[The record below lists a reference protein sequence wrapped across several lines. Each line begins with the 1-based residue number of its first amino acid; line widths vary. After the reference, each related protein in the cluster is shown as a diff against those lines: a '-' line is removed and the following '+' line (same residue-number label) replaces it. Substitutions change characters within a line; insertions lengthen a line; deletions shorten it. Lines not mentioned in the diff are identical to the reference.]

1 MLARARALKEDGGDI
16 VIGLVETHGRR
27 ETEFLLKGQDI
38 LPRRKIKHCGM
49 TIEEFD
55 IDAALSRK
63 PQFIVVDELAH
74 TNAPDSRHPKRWQD
88 VEELLGAGVNFG
100 FNVRPRPLDFEFS
113 VSFETGNS
121 LPVSNETESFPTSGK
136 NSFPFERRLPGLDIV
151 VGDLLFPRADRFD
164 SEFIEHAEHL
174 CGYAIGHARKRAQAM
189 GGER

>member
-1 MLARARALKEDGGDI
+1 MAVTIQAQLKDEDPERSRLANQRSIRTLGI
-16 VIGLVETHGRR
+16 VAT
-27 ETEFLLKGQDI
+27 
-38 LPRRKIKHCGM
+38 PP
-49 TIEEFD
+49 
-55 IDAALSRK
+55 A
-63 PQFIVVDELAH
+63 
-74 TNAPDSRHPKRWQD
+74 
-88 VEELLGAGVNFG
+88 VNFG